1 MRMQI
6 LSLKASCSKPLTSP
20 QSALLRVSS
29 PKPFLKAPSFKAPC
43 SKRPPQSLLLQSPSL
58 KAPPSKPFLCS
69 SFSSKRLLQSLFLK
83 ASPQSLFFQSL
94 LLKASPSKPSLSKLL
109 LQSSLPQSF
118 LFKASRFSSKRSPQS
133 LLPKV
138 YPQSSFL
145 KALSSKPSPQS
156 APSKALSLK
165 ASHSKPPPSP
175 QSFFCQSL
183 FFFKAFSFKAFCSKR
198 FLQRILKDIKGSRN
212 QTSCCET
219 LTRRNLSATKS
230 ATYVHLVFP
239 KILGAAVWREAL
251 LDNPPPPGLV
261 CKPSSRVYIL

>member
-1 MRMQI
+1 MCAYAN
-6 LSLKASCSKPLTSP
+6 SLPQSFLFKASHFS
-20 QSALLRVSS
+20 
-29 PKPFLKAPSFKAPC
+29 
-43 SKRPPQSLLLQSPSL
+43 SKRSPQSLLPKAFPQSSFLQSSL
-58 KAPPSKPFLCS
+58 FKAPSSKPSPSKPFS
-69 SFSSKRLLQSLFLK
+69 QSASFKALSLLFFLFKALLQSLFLK

-133 LLPKV
+133 FLPKV

-145 KALSSKPSPQS
+145 KAFSSKRSLQSPFPQS
-156 APSKALSLK
+156 LSLK
-165 ASHSKPPPSP
+165 ASSFSSKPFLSK
-175 QSFFCQSL
+175 L

-198 FLQRILKDIKGSRN
+198 FLQRVLKDIKGSRN

-230 ATYVHLVFP
+230 APYVHLGFP
-239 KILGAAVWREAL
+239 KIVSLTKIWGRRFGAKRF
-251 LDNPPPPGLV
+251 
-261 CKPSSRVYIL
+261 

>member
-1 MRMQI
+1 MCANANSI

-133 LLPKV
+133 FLPKV

-145 KALSSKPSPQS
+145 KAFSSKRSLQSPFPQS
-156 APSKALSLK
+156 LSLK
-165 ASHSKPPPSP
+165 LSSFSSKLFLSKRFFF
-175 QSFFCQSL
+175 QSFFFQSFL
-183 FFFKAFSFKAFCSKR
+183 FETFSSKG
-198 FLQRILKDIKGSRN
+198 IKGSRN

-230 ATYVHLVFP
+230 ATYVGPAFP
-239 KILGAAVWREAL
+239 QNPGAAVWREAL
-251 LDNPPPPGLV
+251 LD
-261 CKPSSRVYIL
+261 

>member
-1 MRMQI
+1 MQI

-133 LLPKV
+133 FLPKV

-145 KALSSKPSPQS
+145 KAFSSKRSLQSPFPQS
-156 APSKALSLK
+156 LSLK
-165 ASHSKPPPSP
+165 ASSFSSKLFLSK
-175 QSFFCQSL
+175 L

-219 LTRRNLSATKS
+219 LSRRNLSATMS
-230 ATYVHLVFP
+230 ATSVRPVFH
-239 KILGAAVWREAL
+239 KILGAAVRREAL
-251 LDNPPPPGLV
+251 LDKKTGTTGIY
-261 CKPSSRVYIL
+261 RH

>member
-1 MRMQI
+1 MQI

-133 LLPKV
+133 FLPKV

-145 KALSSKPSPQS
+145 KAFSSKRSLQSPFPQS
-156 APSKALSLK
+156 LSLK
-165 ASHSKPPPSP
+165 ASSFSSKLFLSKL
-175 QSFFCQSL
+175 F

-230 ATYVHLVFP
+230 ATYVHLGFP
-239 KILGAAVWREAL
+239 KILGAAVRREAL
-251 LDNPPPPGLV
+251 LDPPPPGLV
-261 CKPSSRVYIL
+261 CKPSSRGYML

>member
-1 MRMQI
+1 MQI

-133 LLPKV
+133 FLPKV

-145 KALSSKPSPQS
+145 KAFSSKRSLQSPFPQS
-156 APSKALSLK
+156 LSLK
-165 ASHSKPPPSP
+165 ASSFSSKLFLSK
-175 QSFFCQSL
+175 L

-230 ATYVHLVFP
+230 ATYVGPAFP
-239 KILGAAVWREAL
+239 QNGGAAVRREAL
-251 LDNPPPPGLV
+251 LDKKTITYQVIRKSLQGPN
-261 CKPSSRVYIL
+261 

>member
-133 LLPKV
+133 FLPKV

-145 KALSSKPSPQS
+145 KAFSSKRSLQSPFPQS
-156 APSKALSLK
+156 LSLK
-165 ASHSKPPPSP
+165 ASSFSSKLFLSK
-175 QSFFCQSL
+175 L

-198 FLQRILKDIKGSRN
+198 FLRILKDIKGSRN

-230 ATYVHLVFP
+230 ATCVRVVSTKFEGRRF
-239 KILGAAVWREAL
+239 GAKRF
-251 LDNPPPPGLV
+251 
-261 CKPSSRVYIL
+261 

>member
-1 MRMQI
+1 MQI

-145 KALSSKPSPQS
+145 KAFSSKRSLQSPFPQS
-156 APSKALSLK
+156 LSLK
-165 ASHSKPPPSP
+165 ASSFSSK
-175 QSFFCQSL
+175 L

-198 FLQRILKDIKGSRN
+198 FLQRVLKDIKGSRN

-219 LTRRNLSATKS
+219 LTRRNLPATKF
-230 ATYVHLVFP
+230 ATYVHLGFP
-239 KILGAAVWREAL
+239 KILGAAVRREAL
-251 LDNPPPPGLV
+251 LDN
-261 CKPSSRVYIL
+261 KKTDSK